1 MQWLQADMQRDQPTA
16 PLVRRLKKGL
26 EDWLEEHAEQIVQYE
41 EQEEA
46 RAALPGVR
54 PSGKVPKELGDIVEL
69 NNKVTQRAMST
80 VCALKSLQEWK
91 AKASH
96 TDEHRASM
104 RQDGNMSTPFLV
116 VPTSKQLRLH
126 DTVYLPGIRDLLL
139 MPEAPE
145 DLNLRCE
152 CGAPMSRLHAMTCKI
167 VSKVGNLH
175 RDMGETFRHCAIANR
190 ANPRPGEPRDMDH
203 GDGRDTGADMRVDGM
218 PVQLVGQRAG
228 AVIDWTFPTV
238 MARSNQ
244 AGVPLP
250 FRSNTAFTRSAAG
263 GAAAP
268 SARAG
273 VNGHASVRTRVA
285 SGDVERHAEAKKIS
299 NNEYQIDAEKNG
311 LDFYGVAIGKDTGV
325 FGPRMQELLVRMTSI
340 RHGEEYE
347 NDPINQYGYT
357 AGLWSAPTALDYWCK
372 VLLVRLVARRET
384 YIDQAYVRARRATRN
399 GPVGG
404 RRV

>member
-1 MQWLQADMQRDQPTA
+1 MSSLEQVGKYAHLAAWAGLWADKSAVRGFECVQWLQADMQRDQPTA

-96 TDEHRASM
+96 TDKHRARM
-104 RQDGNMSTPFLV
+104 RQDGNIATPFLV

-126 DTVYLPGIRDLLL
+126 NTVCLPGMRDLLL

-145 DLNLRCE
+145 DVHSRCE

-190 ANPRPGEPRDMDH
+190 ANPRPGNH
-203 GDGRDTGADMRVDGM
+203 VTWTTG
-218 PVQLVGQRAG
+218 
-228 AVIDWTFPTV
+228 
-238 MARSNQ
+238 
-244 AGVPLP
+244 
-250 FRSNTAFTRSAAG
+250 
-263 GAAAP
+263 
-268 SARAG
+268 
-273 VNGHASVRTRVA
+273 
-285 SGDVERHAEAKKIS
+285 
-299 NNEYQIDAEKNG
+299 
-311 LDFYGVAIGKDTGV
+311 
-325 FGPRMQELLVRMTSI
+325 
-340 RHGEEYE
+340 
-347 NDPINQYGYT
+347 T
-357 AGLWSAPTALDYWCK
+357 AGTRGQTCALTGCRYSWSG
-372 VLLVRLVARRET
+372 RGR
-384 YIDQAYVRARRATRN
+384 
-399 GPVGG
+399 GPSSTGPS
-404 RRV
+404 RP